1 MGGGAASVNL
11 SDGNVLAEK
20 TFSQKSPI
28 PPQTLSATRCNK
40 KVFG

>member
-1 MGGGAASVNL
+1 MSEVAGSLKFGGT
-11 SDGNVLAEK
+11 NVDAER

-28 PPQTLSATRCNK
+28 LPQMFSATRCNK